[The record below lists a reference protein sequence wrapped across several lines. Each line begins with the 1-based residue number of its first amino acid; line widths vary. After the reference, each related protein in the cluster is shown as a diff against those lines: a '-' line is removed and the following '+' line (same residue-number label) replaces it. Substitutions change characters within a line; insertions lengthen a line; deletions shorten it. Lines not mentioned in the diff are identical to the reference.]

1 MPTPGAINRCTCAA
15 PSLAQ
20 TPRDLSTLTE
30 REGTV
35 LLLVATGLGNTPIA
49 RRLDIT
55 ERTVKKHITSLLHKL
70 RVTSRLEAAL
80 IAHHQHHELC
90 RFVSSSPQP
99 SLAPRHHLA

>member
-1 MPTPGAINRCTCAA
+1 MPTPGALDRCTCAA
-15 PSLAQ
+15 PSPTQ
-20 TPRDLSTLTE
+20 NPRDLSTLTD

-49 RRLDIT
+49 RRLGIT

-80 IAHHQHHELC
+80 IAHHQHQDLC
-90 RFVSSSPQP
+90 RAKRPSPTFLP
-99 SLAPRHHLA
+99 NPAPPI